1 MSKSNRPVGI
11 QKAKIFPTNAQ
22 TNFSFKNG
30 NPQITFNIAPDNK
43 LLDTKTLRLNFNL
56 EIVQTANNNL
66 RPNPQDILQSGATT
80 ACSMNSRVAVNS
92 IIDTLRIRS
101 QGSNEVI
108 EEVRNYSR
116 LLASVIP
123 CLSSFGSYKNWISN
137 KNNAYARSDVQSI
150 ACAVEIPVSLQL
162 RSGLLN
168 SGQPINTMASDGL
181 VIDIMLSPD
190 SFCLF
195 GANASSFFYQISDV
209 NMTWNWIEMSSPM
222 LPNSEQ
228 FQYPAFNSYL
238 NVVQSS
244 DDQSSLLLALQSVRS
259 VFSNSIPSKKI
270 NNFDFDS
277 LETPR
282 LQDEPTN
289 NNFTDK
295 KVQEYT
301 HLRNNVKFNK
311 QYSVDERQAVQ
322 DDVYEAHK
330 NREFLD
336 CIQPFR
342 NITSMLQSPATQ
354 GTKTI
359 TTGFLDVPDVDKYV
373 GGVGVNFDTT
383 ASGSGVNFGNAQYAL
398 RLVSE
403 LNNTPNSLF
412 TYTLSNQGLNLKQAQ
427 VQVVQ

>member
-1 MSKSNRPVGI
+1 MSQKNRAVGI

-56 EIVQTANNNL
+56 EIVKTANNDI
-66 RPNPQDILQSGATT
+66 RPNPQDVLQTAATE
-80 ACSMNSRVAVNS
+80 CSMNSRVAVNS

-123 CLSSFGSYKNWISN
+123 CLSSFSSYKNWISN
-137 KNNAYARSDVQSI
+137 KNNAYGRADVQSI

-181 VIDIMLSPD
+181 VVDIMLSPD

-195 GANASSFFYQISDV
+195 GANASDFFYQISGV
-209 NMTWNWIEMSSPM
+209 NMTWNWIQMSSPM

-244 DDQSSLLLALQSVRS
+244 DDQSSLMLSLQSVRS

-270 NNFDFDS
+270 NNFAFDS

-295 KVQEYT
+295 SVQEYT

-322 DDVYEAHK
+322 DSVYEAHK

-359 TTGFLDVPDVDKYV
+359 PTGFLDVPDVDAYV
-373 GGVGVNFDTT
+373 GGVGVNYDTT
-383 ASGSGVNFGNAQYAL
+383 ASGSGVNFANSQYAL

-412 TYTLSNQGLNLKQAQ
+412 TYTLSNQALNLKQAQ

>member
-11 QKAKIFPTNAQ
+11 QKAKIFPTNSQ

-30 NPQITFNIAPDNK
+30 NPQITFNIAPNSN

-56 EIVQTANNNL
+56 EIVKTTDTTM
-66 RPNPQDILQSGATT
+66 RPNPQNVLNNGDAKD
-80 ACSMNSRVAVNS
+80 CNMNSRVAVNS

-101 QGSNEVI
+101 QDTNEVI

-137 KNNAYARSDVQSI
+137 KNNAYARNDVQAISV
-150 ACAVEIPVSLQL
+150 AVEVPVSLQL

-168 SGQPINTMASDGL
+168 SGQPINTMASGGV

-195 GANASSFFYQISDV
+195 GSNASEFFYQISDV

-222 LPNSEQ
+222 LPNQET

-238 NVVQSS
+238 NVVQSG
-244 DDQSSLLLALQSVRS
+244 DDQSSLMLALQSCRS
-259 VFSNSIPSKKI
+259 IFSNSIPSKKI
-270 NNFDFDS
+270 NNFTFDS

-289 NNFTDK
+289 NNFTDRAVK
-295 KVQEYT
+295 EYT

-322 DDVYEAHK
+322 DSVYEAHK

-342 NITSMLQSPATQ
+342 NITSLLQSPATQ

-359 TTGFLDVPDVDKYV
+359 VDNNLDTPDVDAYI
-373 GGVGVNFDTT
+373 GGVGVNYDTT
-383 ASGSGVNFGNAQYAL
+383 ASGSGVNFQNAQYAL
-398 RLVSE
+398 RVVSE

-412 TYTLSNQGLNLKQAQ
+412 TYALSNQALNLKNAQ